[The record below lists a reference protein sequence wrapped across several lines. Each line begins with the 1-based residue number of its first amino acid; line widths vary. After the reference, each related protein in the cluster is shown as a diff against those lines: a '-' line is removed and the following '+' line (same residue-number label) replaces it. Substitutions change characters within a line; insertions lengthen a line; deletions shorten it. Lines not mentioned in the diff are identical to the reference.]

1 MIERFSEFI
10 LKYKKPLLVLV
21 VLVVA
26 AFPFVFTSQ
35 YVIRIATI
43 ALMYVVLSVSLNL
56 LSGMLGQVSFGHSAF
71 FGIGAYAAALVVTR
85 TSMGAEVS
93 FLAAILLAGVF
104 GVLLGLPV
112 LRLKGYYFTIVT
124 MVFCEII
131 RIVELNW
138 MSVTRGP
145 LGIMAIKKP
154 TFFGF
159 AIKSQQQL
167 YFLAVIMVVIAY
179 LVVKNLMNSRIGNA
193 IMSIRDDELAA
204 SAMGINVFKYK
215 VMVFVIASMLAGL
228 AGAFYAQ
235 YTGYIDPTNFSSV
248 KSNEMLLMVIFG
260 GLGSAFGS
268 FIGAIVLTVIP
279 ELLRGLSI
287 YRQLIYGVLLVALML
302 VRPQGLFGSVN
313 FKYLAQRM
321 GLSKK
326 DGKKK

>member
-1 MIERFSEFI
+1 MIDKISEF
-10 LKYKKPLLVLV
+10 LLVYKKPLLCLTGAAAV
-21 VLVVA
+21 
-26 AFPFVFTSQ
+26 AFPFLFTSQ
-35 YVIRIATI
+35 YVVRIATL
-43 ALMYVVLSVSLNL
+43 ALMYVILTLSLNL
-56 LSGMLGQVSFGHSAF
+56 ISGMMGQVSFGHSAF
-71 FGIGAYAAALVVTR
+71 FGIGAYAAAIVVTR
-85 TSMGAEVS
+85 TGMNSQVS
-93 FLAAILLAGVF
+93 FLAAILLAGLF
-104 GVLLGLPV
+104 GALLGLPV

-145 LGIMAIKKP
+145 LGIMAISKP
-154 TFFGF
+154 SFFGF
-159 AIKSQQQL
+159 AIRSQRQL
-167 YFLAVIMVVIAY
+167 YFLALILVILAY
-179 LVVKNLMNSRIGNA
+179 LIVHNLMNSRIGNA
-193 IMSIRDDELAA
+193 IMAIRDDELAA
-204 SAMGINVFKYK
+204 GSMGIPVFKYK

-268 FIGAIVLTVIP
+268 FVGAIVLTVIP

-287 YRQLIYGVLLVALML
+287 YRQLIYGALLVILML

-313 FKYLAQRM
+313 FKYLSQKM
-321 GLSKK
+321 GKVKK
-326 DGKKK
+326 DGGTK

>member
-10 LKYKKPLLVLV
+10 LIHKKPLLCLV
-21 VLVVA
+21 AVIII
-26 AFPFVFTSQ
+26 AFPFVFPSQ
-35 YVIRIATI
+35 YAVRIATI
-43 ALMYVVLSVSLNL
+43 AFMYVILALSLNL
-56 LSGMLGQVSFGHSAF
+56 ISGMMGQVSFGHSAF

-85 TSMGAEVS
+85 TNLNAEFS

-104 GVLLGLPV
+104 GALLGFPV

-131 RIVELNW
+131 RIIELNW

-154 TFFGF
+154 TFFGI
-159 AIKSQQQL
+159 ALKSQKQL
-167 YFLAVIMVVIAY
+167 YFFAVFLVIIAY
-179 LVVKNLMNSRIGNA
+179 LIIRNLMDSRIGKA
-193 IMSIRDDELAA
+193 IKAIRDDELAA
-204 SAMGINVFKYK
+204 SSMGIDVFKYK

-287 YRQLIYGVLLVALML
+287 YRQLIYGALLVILML
-302 VRPQGLFGSVN
+302 VRPQGLFGTID

-321 GLSKK
+321 GIKKK
-326 DGKKK
+326 DGKEI